1 MKGNDDNK
9 QEQSKEV
16 SRKIADPY
24 PNLIGRNISDLKH
37 CATDNKLN
45 EITEDQT
52 DMITSFTEEKLKETL
67 EINEEKEKTLK
78 YCEKKICE
86 LEKKLNTTHE
96 ESERALNEKEVRL
109 KATEWK
115 LEAIENNFSKKE
127 KECATRLE
135 NSLQNVS
142 KLEEEVNKCN
152 FKLTATDQKLK
163 DSVKKCEEKDKTL
176 IECESTT
183 HKLKEII
190 KARDESE
197 RALKETQLKLK
208 ETKWKLE
215 VIENNFSKK
224 EEQCATRLENSLQNV
239 SKLEV
244 VKKCNFKLTATDQKL
259 KDSVKKR
266 EEVGVAK
273 LCKACVEGSIPVVK
287 CLVDT
292 GVAVDCKNSDG
303 RTPLFLASWKGQ
315 TKVVRF
321 LLEKGGN
328 LNERDKVRISLFI
341 SLFNSY

>member
-1 MKGNDDNK
+1 MKQK
-9 QEQSKEV
+9 
-16 SRKIADPY
+16 
-24 PNLIGRNISDLKH
+24 
-37 CATDNKLN
+37 
-45 EITEDQT
+45 
-52 DMITSFTEEKLKETL
+52 
-67 EINEEKEKTLK
+67 EINEKEKSLK

-96 ESERALNEKEVRL
+96 ESERALNEREEKL
-109 KATEWK
+109 KDTEWK
-115 LEAIENNFSKKE
+115 LEAIEQKLLE
-127 KECATRLE
+127 KEEECVTM
-135 NSLQNVS
+135 LQNVS
-142 KLEEEVNKCN
+142 MLEEEVKKCN
-152 FKLTATDQKLK
+152 LKHTASDEKLQ
-163 DSVKKCEEKDKTL
+163 DSVCEDKDKKL
-176 IECESTT
+176 IECERN
-183 HKLKEII
+183 KLKEII
-190 KARDESE
+190 KARDENE
-197 RALKETQLKLK
+197 RALKETELKLE
-208 ETKWKLE
+208 ETEWKHE
-215 VIENNFSKK
+215 AIENNFSKK

>member
-1 MKGNDDNK
+1 MT
-9 QEQSKEV
+9 
-16 SRKIADPY
+16 RKIADPTVSVLEE
-24 PNLIGRNISDLKH
+24 NLNDLIH

-52 DMITSFTEEKLKETL
+52 EVITSFTEIKQKE
-67 EINEEKEKTLK
+67 IRRSRRRGRRRRKT
-78 YCEKKICE
+78 
-86 LEKKLNTTHE
+86 
-96 ESERALNEKEVRL
+96 ESDEVSEGALNERETKL
-109 KATEWK
+109 KDTECK
-115 LEAIENNFSKKE
+115 LEAIEQKLLE
-127 KECATRLE
+127 KEEECVTR
-135 NSLQNVS
+135 LQNVS
-142 KLEEEVNKCN
+142 MLEEEVKKCN
-152 FKLTATDQKLK
+152 LKLTASDEKLQ
-163 DSVKKCEEKDKTL
+163 DSVKKCEDKDKKL
-176 IECESTT
+176 IECERTT
-183 HKLKEII
+183 NKLKEII
-190 KARDESE
+190 KARDENE
-197 RALKETQLKLK
+197 RALKETELKLE
-208 ETKWKLE
+208 ETEWKHE
-215 VIENNFSKK
+215 AIENNFSKK